1 MDHHITDHRQISR
14 HLTGSLPRRG
24 FLKTLGATLAGL
36 GLTSALQIPGAQA
49 AETGHAGTQPGHAG
63 GGSALA
69 TPAGGKRAVRTGQF
83 VFPRLQFSVYDE
95 SVDIWNVGPIGDVNL
110 RRKLA
115 ELTNINVSQEPRV
128 VRLGDLDDMCRNPFV
143 FMTSEGYFKLQKDE
157 EDHLHEFLERGGF
170 IHADDCVFRGQDR
183 FFQTYRTLINK
194 LYPDNPMRK
203 IPYDHEIFHC
213 YFDFPNGAPHCQGVP
228 NGAWGL
234 FEPGT
239 GRIMTLVTPGDLHCG
254 WMCRFFT
261 PEMNESALKM
271 GINIII
277 YFLTH

>member
-1 MDHHITDHRQISR
+1 MNDQGFSPKPDRGDAGR
-14 HLTGSLPRRG
+14 MPRRQL
-24 FLKTLGATLAGL
+24 LKTVGAGLAGR
-36 GLTSALQIPGAQA
+36 GWAAAMGSRDVRA
-49 AETGHAGTQPGHAG
+49 AEPAAR
-63 GGSALA
+63 AR
-69 TPAGGKRAVRTGQF
+69 PAGKQVVRTGQF

-110 RRKLA
+110 RRKLQ
-115 ELTNINVSQEPRV
+115 ELTNINVSQDPRV
-128 VRLGDLDDMCRNPFV
+128 VRLGDFDDMCRNPYV
-143 FMTSEGYFKLQKDE
+143 FMTSEGYFRLLEAE
-157 EDHLHEFLERGGF
+157 EKNLREFLERGGF
-170 IHADDCVFRGQDR
+170 IHADDCVFKGEDR
-183 FFQTYRTLINK
+183 FFRCYRELINK

-213 YFDFPNGAPHCQGVP
+213 YFGFPNGAPHCQGVP

-254 WMCRFFT
+254 WTCRFFT